1 MMEFGE
7 KLRQAR
13 KSCHMTQKELAEAVG
28 AKHNSVSNWEKGQ
41 NQPDAET
48 IRRLCRAL
56 GVEGNYFF
64 SDNFQDPS
72 PLEFAL
78 YGEVRQLTE
87 EDKQDVL
94 DFIRFKRALR
104 EKRKKE

>member
-1 MMEFGE
+1 MEFGE
-7 KLRQAR
+7 KLRLAR
-13 KSCHMTQKELAEAVG
+13 KSCRMTQKELAEAVG
-28 AKHNSVSNWEKGQ
+28 AKHNSISNWEKGQ

-48 IRRLCRAL
+48 IRLLCRAL
-56 GVEGNYFF
+56 GVEANYFF
-64 SDNFQDPS
+64 ADSCVEPS

-87 EDKQDVL
+87 EDQQDVL

-104 EKRKKE
+104 EKRQRE

>member
-1 MMEFGE
+1 MNFGE

-13 KSCHMTQKELAEAVG
+13 KNCRLTQKELAEAVG
-28 AKHNSVSNWEKGQ
+28 AKHNSISNWENGQ

-48 IRRLCRAL
+48 LRRLCPAL
-56 GVEGNYFF
+56 KVAPNYFVDAAAEET
-64 SDNFQDPS
+64 SA
-72 PLEFAL
+72 LEFAL

-94 DFIRFKRALR
+94 EFARFKRALR
-104 EKRKKE
+104 EKRRDE

>member
-1 MMEFGE
+1 MNFGE

-13 KSCHMTQKELAEAVG
+13 KNCRLTQKELADAVG
-28 AKHNSVSNWEKGQ
+28 AKHNSISNWENGQ

-48 IRRLCRAL
+48 IRRLCHAL
-56 GVEGNYFF
+56 KVEPNY
-64 SDNFQDPS
+64 
-72 PLEFAL
+72 LEFAL

-94 DFIRFKRALR
+94 EFARFKRALR
-104 EKRKKE
+104 EKRRDG